1 MRKACRLLCTLLAA
15 VLLVSSTPVQTVAK
29 TTKEKLEDAE
39 KEKEKTEKD
48 IKDAKDDVGRLNSQQ
63 KKLEARLTD
72 LTSEL
77 ERIAERLN
85 ALDEQIREKQKEI
98 EDSTLALEE
107 ATRIEEEQYASM
119 KKRIQ
124 FMYEKSTTLYLD
136 VIFNAKSFSDFLN
149 LYNYIDSISKYDNEK
164 FEEYQANRHS
174 IEQLKA
180 HLEEEKGNL
189 DLLMENVSLEKEAMD
204 EVINKTKGD
213 IKSYDSKI
221 DDAEAALLEKERKLK
236 EQETN
241 ISKLKKQYEEELEKS
256 KRSRESKWRS
266 IGEVTFSEGDRMLL
280 ANLIY
285 CEAGGEPYDGQVAVG
300 SVVINRLLSSVFPD
314 TLSGVIYQ
322 KSQFSPAASGRLAYA
337 LSVDKATDSCYKAA
351 DEAMSG
357 YTNVGTCV
365 FFRTPVPG
373 LTGIQIGNHIFY

>member
-1 MRKACRLLCTLLAA
+1 MRKLYKLLCVLLAS
-15 VLLVSSTPVQTVAK
+15 VMLVVSTPMPSFAK
-29 TTKEKLEDAE
+29 TTKEKLEEAE

-63 KKLEARLTD
+63 KKLESRLDD

-85 ALDEQIREKQKEI
+85 ELDEEVRKKTQEI

-107 ATRIEEEQYASM
+107 AERIEREQYASM
-119 KKRIQ
+119 KKHIQ
-124 FMYEKSTTLYLD
+124 FMYEKSSTLYLD
-136 VIFNAKSFSDFLN
+136 VIFSAKSFSDFLK
-149 LYNYIDSISKYDNEK
+149 LYDYIDSLSEYDNEK
-164 FEEYQANRHS
+164 FDEYTANKHS

-189 DLLMENVSLEKEAMD
+189 DLLLDNVTKEKEAMD
-204 EVINKTKGD
+204 DVISKTKGD

-221 DDAEAALLEKERKLK
+221 DDAEAALLAKEKALA

-256 KRSRESKWRS
+256 RRSRESKWRS
-266 IGEVTFSEGDRMLL
+266 IGEVTFSDGDRMLL

-285 CEAGGEPYDGQVAVG
+285 CEAGGEPYEGQVAVG

-322 KSQFSPAASGRLAYA
+322 KSQFSPAGSGRLAYA
-337 LSVDKATDSCYKAA
+337 LSVDKATDSCYRAA

-365 FFRTPVPG
+365 FFRTPIPG

>member
-1 MRKACRLLCTLLAA
+1 MRKACRLLCTLLVA